1 MRMMVRNDT
10 LTPPN
15 TFLLLYV
22 QTSMFNVFYKLS
34 EGEYTDLDSV
44 KVTHPHPVIR
54 NKFVHALYFS
64 VMSWELDNDIYQDYR
79 QSVSRGLEYY
89 TVKSSLLAG
98 MIWAMRQP
106 DYSPDA
112 MPQFLKF
119 SDESEYSTDYN
130 YLSEL
135 TLSAERQSSIISLLH
150 IIDDD
155 LDNVFKLTKLDKLFS
170 HFLNIKGE

>member
-1 MRMMVRNDT
+1 
-10 LTPPN
+10 
-15 TFLLLYV
+15 
-22 QTSMFNVFYKLS
+22 
-34 EGEYTDLDSV
+34 
-44 KVTHPHPVIR
+44 
-54 NKFVHALYFS
+54 
-64 VMSWELDNDIYQDYR
+64 
-79 QSVSRGLEYY
+79 
-89 TVKSSLLAG
+89 